1 MFLKRREV
9 FEVVNYEVLSYQLP
23 ASRVFSLTQYLQS
36 YLTVYCL
43 LITEYC
49 LLNLATSFQLPEYFR
64 SLTICHAISYQY
76 LRKREGTPGFPCV
89 RMSDAENRGWG

>member
-1 MFLKRREV
+1 MVASRMMHRRQMFLNGRKV

-23 ASRVFSLTQYLQS
+23 ASRVFSLTHYLS
-36 YLTVYCL
+36 
-43 LITEYC
+43 
-49 LLNLATSFQLPEYFR
+49 
-64 SLTICHAISYQY
+64 AIRYQY